1 MIKKIK
7 VDKEY
12 NDILKELLLHNS
24 HFPWYYNETTVL
36 TPNNAD
42 NTDYG
47 TLYDTEYGIL
57 LDKNVKE
64 TSQFTHTF
72 CKQNGE
78 KSDNFHYLIELLDI
92 IKENFGPIKNI
103 LRIKSNL
110 LLKNESYLK
119 NSYHPPHIDWQNDSN
134 DYKKIISV
142 LYYVNDSDGD
152 TVFFNEYLTS
162 KFDFKNTELTIQKE
176 ITPESGSLL
185 VFKSNQ
191 FHTSKP
197 PILTDRRVVINFI
210 LEMENDIEDTQLS

>member
-12 NDILKELLLHNS
+12 SDILQELLLHNS
-24 HFPWYYNETTVL
+24 YFSWYYNEKTVL
-36 TPNNAD
+36 IPNNAD
-42 NTDYG
+42 
-47 TLYDTEYGIL
+47 DTTYGIL

-64 TSQFTHTF
+64 TPQLTHTF
-72 CKQNGE
+72 LNKDGE
-78 KSDNFHYLIELLDI
+78 KSNNFNYLIELLDI
-92 IKENFGPIKNI
+92 IKENFGPIKKI

-110 LLKNESYLK
+110 LLKNECYSK
-119 NSYHPPHIDWQNDSN
+119 NSYHPPHIDWRDDSN
-134 DYKKIISV
+134 DYKKIISA
-142 LYYVNDSDGD
+142 LYYVNNSDGN
-152 TVFFNEYLTS
+152 TIFFNEYLTPN
-162 KFDFKNTELTIQKE
+162 FNFENTELTIQKE